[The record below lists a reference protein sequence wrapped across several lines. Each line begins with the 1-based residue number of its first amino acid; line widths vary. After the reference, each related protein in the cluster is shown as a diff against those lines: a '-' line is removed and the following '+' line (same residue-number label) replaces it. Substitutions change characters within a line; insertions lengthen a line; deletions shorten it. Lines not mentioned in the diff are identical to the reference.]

1 MPGVRERGWL
11 KLADG
16 SGWLLEDGRALG
28 FGRLL
33 RRVAAT
39 APRAAVSANDALK
52 RTVYE
57 LFDSPPCRAPTLAAC
72 DASEPAIARGLAL
85 VRRSLASAGL
95 GGPFLE
101 RPEAWTGAVDV
112 LERAD
117 QWRFEDYVERNA
129 PVLLRG
135 ALADWAPVKKWTDAY
150 VRKRCGGARPISVRR
165 ATTADVTKR
174 DGKTLFGRPDKA
186 NLYDDHTVALAD
198 YLDDDPDRP
207 YYAARVDVGRELPEL
222 LTDLDAA
229 GPPGGLQSA
238 FGPPMPSNPILYFGR
253 GSDPRGELDGLMLGR
268 GVFARRCRADPSSDT
283 SRAGDN
289 ATPTHFD
296 PDENLFCMVDGAKVV
311 TLHHPGDG
319 DCLYPSGDRN
329 AKSVFSLVDPR
340 LDGAEIAARFP
351 KTAAARPL
359 EVTVRKGDMLY
370 IPLGW
375 WHFIRALPGRNM
387 SINYWYRLSAAK
399 TSSDGLLREFE
410 RLYVA
415 KRPPRKSP

>member
-150 VRKRCGGARPISVRR
+150 VRKRCGGARP
-165 ATTADVTKR
+165 ATASPHY
-174 DGKTLFGRPDKA
+174 F
-186 NLYDDHTVALAD
+186 
-198 YLDDDPDRP
+198 
-207 YYAARVDVGRELPEL
+207 
-222 LTDLDAA
+222 
-229 GPPGGLQSA
+229 
-238 FGPPMPSNPILYFGR
+238 FPS
-253 GSDPRGELDGLMLGR
+253 
-268 GVFARRCRADPSSDT
+268 
-283 SRAGDN
+283 
-289 ATPTHFD
+289 
-296 PDENLFCMVDGAKVV
+296 
-311 TLHHPGDG
+311 
-319 DCLYPSGDRN
+319 
-329 AKSVFSLVDPR
+329 R
-340 LDGAEIAARFP
+340 L
-351 KTAAARPL
+351 
-359 EVTVRKGDMLY
+359 
-370 IPLGW
+370 
-375 WHFIRALPGRNM
+375 
-387 SINYWYRLSAAK
+387 
-399 TSSDGLLREFE
+399 
-410 RLYVA
+410 
-415 KRPPRKSP
+415 